1 MSNVWLKIKIWAKV
15 ALLVFVT
22 IYLLTF
28 IFKNSDEPAKFWYWF
43 WKPDVETS
51 ILYFTLFTFFAG
63 VLTTILVRMMFKTVY
78 QVREMRNKAR
88 TDRLEREVADM
99 KAKAAML
106 QTKTSPAS
114 ATPPANGEIPLA

>member
-1 MSNVWLKIKIWAKV
+1 MWLKIKIWAKV
-15 ALLVFVT
+15 VLLTFVT
-22 IYLLTF
+22 VYLLTF

-63 VLTTILVRMMFKTVY
+63 VLTTILVRMMFKTVH

-88 TDRLEREVADM
+88 TERLEREVADM

-106 QTKTSPAS
+106 QTKASPPSPAPGD
-114 ATPPANGEIPLA
+114 APHV

>member
-1 MSNVWLKIKIWAKV
+1 MNNLWLKIRIWAKV
-15 ALLVFVT
+15 IALTFVT

-51 ILYFTLFTFFAG
+51 ILYFTLFVFGAG
-63 VLTTILVRMMFKTVY
+63 VLTTILVRMMFKTLR

-88 TDRLEREVADM
+88 TERLEREVADM

-106 QTKTSPAS
+106 QTKT
-114 ATPPANGEIPLA
+114 ATPATVTTPADDIPLA

>member
-1 MSNVWLKIKIWAKV
+1 MWLKIKIWTKV
-15 ALLVFVT
+15 ALLSFVT

-43 WKPDVETS
+43 WRPDVETS
-51 ILYFTLFTFFAG
+51 ILYFTLFTFAAG
-63 VLTTILVRMMFKTVY
+63 VLTTILVRMMFKTVH

-88 TDRLEREVADM
+88 TERLEREVADM

-106 QTKTSPAS
+106 QTKASPPLQQERA
-114 ATPPANGEIPLA
+114 AKGEIPLA

>member
-1 MSNVWLKIKIWAKV
+1 MWLKIKIWTKV

-43 WKPDVETS
+43 WKPDLETS
-51 ILYFTLFTFFAG
+51 ILYFTLLTFFAG
-63 VLTTILVRMMFKTVY
+63 VLTTVLVRMMFKTVH

-88 TDRLEREVADM
+88 TERLEREVADM

-106 QTKTSPAS
+106 QTKTSAPS
-114 ATPPANGEIPLA
+114 ATQPATSSDEIPLA

>member
-1 MSNVWLKIKIWAKV
+1 MNSMWLKIKIWTKV
-15 ALLVFVT
+15 AVFAIVA

-63 VLTTILVRMMFKTVY
+63 VLTTILVRMMFKTVH
-78 QVREMRNKAR
+78 QVREMRNRSR
-88 TDRLEREVADM
+88 TERLEREVADM

-106 QTKTSPAS
+106 QTKGSPPG